1 LKDEFVSVFSN
12 VDKNLYRNKLF
23 NKKAPFNVIFSPT
36 DTVFWKEYF
45 GKYEIPIGCNEHYER
60 DAKGNYFEDIV

>member
-1 LKDEFVSVFSN
+1 
-12 VDKNLYRNKLF
+12 
-23 NKKAPFNVIFSPT
+23 VIFSPT